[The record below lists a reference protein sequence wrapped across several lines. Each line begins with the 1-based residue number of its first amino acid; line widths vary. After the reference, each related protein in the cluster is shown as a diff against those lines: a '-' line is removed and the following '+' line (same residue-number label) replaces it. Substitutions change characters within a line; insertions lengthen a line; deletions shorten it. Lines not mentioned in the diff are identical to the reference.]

1 MSFIL
6 LWDDE
11 LWTCCLLWFRAAGL
25 KNISSGCLRLLNK
38 ADYDKNN
45 QLLSCHV
52 SFSGFHQHTLFFHV
66 LLILKHLQHLLL
78 KSRLASTESSHI
90 WPPSR
95 PRESRQRL
103 SPLKATHHMCVHDGH
118 AVKIS
123 LFPSP
128 QRKETALFQ
137 RSPRGRQSDLLHAC
151 GFTVKHLSFCAGC
164 VSDSRKSLSG
174 IYWQLQ
180 ICRWWTNAPLERGS
194 CKKAKGGIP
203 C

>member
-1 MSFIL
+1 M
-6 LWDDE
+6 
-11 LWTCCLLWFRAAGL
+11 
-25 KNISSGCLRLLNK
+25 
-38 ADYDKNN
+38 
-45 QLLSCHV
+45 

-137 RSPRGRQSDLLHAC
+137 RSPRGGAVGSFTCLWFYCKTSLFLRWVCVRQQEKLVWDLLAVTDLQMMDKC
-151 GFTVKHLSFCAGC
+151 P
-164 VSDSRKSLSG
+164 SG
-174 IYWQLQ
+174 AWVL
-180 ICRWWTNAPLERGS
+180 
-194 CKKAKGGIP
+194 
-203 C
+203 

>member
-137 RSPRGRQSDLLHAC
+137 RSPRGGAVGSFTCLWFYCKTSLFLRWLCVRQQEKLVWDLLAVTDLQMMDKC
-151 GFTVKHLSFCAGC
+151 P
-164 VSDSRKSLSG
+164 SG
-174 IYWQLQ
+174 AWVL
-180 ICRWWTNAPLERGS
+180 
-194 CKKAKGGIP
+194 
-203 C
+203 